1 MKDMPFDTS
10 SISFFP
16 SSPGAYIM
24 KDAKGTVLYVGKAKN
39 LRKRIKQY
47 FTTTHETRPH
57 IIPMISSIKD
67 IETIVVATEKEA
79 FLLEDRLIKKYKP
92 KYNVIFKDDKSYACL
107 AVNTAHEWPVIR
119 LIRYKEAHKH
129 GGELFGPYPS
139 IYTARKTLDLL
150 NTVFPLRQCS
160 DNELSSRSRP
170 CLLHDIG
177 KCTAPCVHLCT
188 KKEYGTHVKN
198 ALAFL
203 SGNSKDVIREL
214 RAEMNKSARM
224 LEFEHADAV
233 LKKIHLL
240 EKATEAQNICSLRS
254 HDALDIIS
262 FYRQG
267 PEIMISQL
275 FVRDGNVVGAKNHHY
290 SDIMQLDNDI
300 MHSFLIQAYKGS
312 KDLPK
317 EVLVPAFVCDPH
329 ILEDALAVKTHTP
342 RRGYK
347 VKLLEMTHSN
357 AKAALNQCNARKA
370 VNEKALIEMQ
380 ELFHIPDYPLR
391 IECFDV
397 SHTAANETVAAMT
410 VFINGEKKKSL
421 YRRYIV
427 KKSSGDDYS
436 ALRETLL
443 RRYRATKKNDD
454 IPDLIIIDGGK
465 AHLDTAMKALSAT
478 ASPKTAIIAIA
489 KEKGRHDKGLSQE
502 QIFLPKKREPML
514 LPLHSPTLFM
524 LQNIRDET
532 HRYVISYHR
541 KRRAKASLHSKL
553 KNIPGIGPVKQKRL
567 LQHFGSVQKIKNASE
582 KDLRN
587 VKGINSA
594 NVNVLRRTLQ

>member
-1 MKDMPFDTS
+1 
-10 SISFFP
+10 
-16 SSPGAYIM
+16 
-24 KDAKGTVLYVGKAKN
+24 
-39 LRKRIKQY
+39 
-47 FTTTHETRPH
+47 
-57 IIPMISSIKD
+57 
-67 IETIVVATEKEA
+67 
-79 FLLEDRLIKKYKP
+79 
-92 KYNVIFKDDKSYACL
+92 
-107 AVNTAHEWPVIR
+107 
-119 LIRYKEAHKH
+119 
-129 GGELFGPYPS
+129 
-139 IYTARKTLDLL
+139 
-150 NTVFPLRQCS
+150 
-160 DNELSSRSRP
+160 
-170 CLLHDIG
+170 
-177 KCTAPCVHLCT
+177 
-188 KKEYGTHVKN
+188 
-198 ALAFL
+198 
-203 SGNSKDVIREL
+203 
-214 RAEMNKSARM
+214 
-224 LEFEHADAV
+224 
-233 LKKIHLL
+233 
-240 EKATEAQNICSLRS
+240 
-254 HDALDIIS
+254 
-262 FYRQG
+262 
-267 PEIMISQL
+267 
-275 FVRDGNVVGAKNHHY
+275 
-290 SDIMQLDNDI
+290 
-300 MHSFLIQAYKGS
+300 
-312 KDLPK
+312 
-317 EVLVPAFVCDPH
+317 
-329 ILEDALAVKTHTP
+329 
-342 RRGYK
+342 
-347 VKLLEMTHSN
+347 
-357 AKAALNQCNARKA
+357 
-370 VNEKALIEMQ
+370 MQ

-427 KKSSGDDYS
+427 KKSIGDDYS